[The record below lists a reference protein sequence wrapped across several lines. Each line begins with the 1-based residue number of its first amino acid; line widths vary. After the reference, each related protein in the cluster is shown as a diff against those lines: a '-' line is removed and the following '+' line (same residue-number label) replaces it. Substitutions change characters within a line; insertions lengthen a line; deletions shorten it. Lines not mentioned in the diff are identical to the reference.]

1 MITQT
6 LKDDVLQCHRISCLS
21 RNYRNNPLSLSNK
34 VTCEPYLQT
43 FQYKVLNRT
52 LNCRYNLYNW
62 KVSESSVCTY
72 CNAEQIDTL
81 EHHLILCR
89 DSVEFWNRIRMW
101 LNGKIEVIIN
111 FTTCE
116 ILLGIPFS
124 GNNPELL
131 MLNFLLLFG
140 KWYINK
146 RKSSDQIIIFSDFL
160 TRLKSKLEIFRDLY
174 RLKGQS
180 VKFNEAFGKILDSL

>member
-1 MITQT
+1 
-6 LKDDVLQCHRISCLS
+6 
-21 RNYRNNPLSLSNK
+21 
-34 VTCEPYLQT
+34 
-43 FQYKVLNRT
+43 
-52 LNCRYNLYNW
+52 
-62 KVSESSVCTY
+62 
-72 CNAEQIDTL
+72 
-81 EHHLILCR
+81 
-89 DSVEFWNRIRMW
+89 MW